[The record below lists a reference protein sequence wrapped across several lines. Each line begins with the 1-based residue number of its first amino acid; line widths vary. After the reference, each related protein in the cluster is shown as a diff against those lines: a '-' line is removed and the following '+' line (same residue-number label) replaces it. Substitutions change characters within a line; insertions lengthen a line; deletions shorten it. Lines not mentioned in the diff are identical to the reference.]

1 MRLRDST
8 FVVPCDLAVVAHGY
22 IPDPFLRDTTP
33 GLETDDRHH
42 LIVDEQTGRTTR
54 RGVYA
59 GGDGVHGASLVV
71 NAIAAGK
78 RVAAAIDAYL
88 SALPVGAPP
97 PALPAP
103 SGGEKKGKKKRW
115 FRR

>member
-1 MRLRDST
+1 M
-8 FVVPCDLAVVAHGY
+8 P
-22 IPDPFLRDTTP
+22 
-33 GLETDDRHH
+33 
-42 LIVDEQTGRTTR
+42 GRTTR

-88 SALPVGAPP
+88 CTLPPGGPP
-97 PALPAP
+97 PAALPAP
-103 SGGEKKGKKKRW
+103 ASADGRGKKKRRW